1 MKKRILIIVLLI
13 VLLAASFPVTTAWL
27 LDTTEKTVGVKSYVH
42 KSYFESGDG
51 SSIVQYAG
59 SNLSSDEGCAFEIKY
74 PVQLYYFAW
83 LQYLGYFNQS
93 ENGSTIKQM
102 YFYLS
107 SDLNM
112 YDEETGT
119 QWVLPPIGTETF
131 PFLGNFDGNGHTIS
145 NLVVQNVATSTA
157 SPTTLSDAPEALGTV
172 EIVGLFGVVGSLST
186 KGTANASYESGG
198 DFLSTSGYS
207 YTYQAGNNEIKNFN
221 LNNVTLKAEA
231 NTNKTLVGAVAGY
244 LNANVSHVS
253 VEEAYL
259 SVVNGLSSVSGLTN
273 ISDYSVIGYNADEL
287 SSSNVT
293 SIGLAVPTI
302 DSSNTLATAYSGSTG
317 QGEDWGGSINMLS
330 LFNRL
335 DYIRNEYYNI
345 YNGGTSIGYIERIQG
360 ANPSTDRYAFYNDP
374 SAQHIIYLTDSST
387 SSGITY
393 TVSNETEAVY
403 DISCN
408 GEYLNVNDTFDGVK
422 GGSGSNNQWHL
433 GSNGYLYTT
442 VNRSYG
448 DYTRQVVLYLNLSNG
463 KLVLNQTGSTVWA
476 ESSGIIYLST
486 DTSKYLTY
494 VSGGWAVQG
503 NTDTK
508 IRIYTDGNTS
518 KYLSINSTHDNI
530 TQSSTATDWYA
541 EAYSGTYYYIYCVVG
556 GVRYYLTQGP
566 TTTSSF
572 TIVEES
578 SFVKN
583 NNAGTRWILSSL
595 ANGTTIFKTSKNRI
609 YYYSNKWITGSSS
622 SNNAKITVIQASQA
636 VPKTAMSSNGTGNIV
651 TSATTSNATT
661 GTSFPINA
669 ASGSISPSVSN
680 PGYFNAGYDTS
691 GRGSIRV
698 SRYSVYKVSGQFY
711 DLSGSVSGTE
721 GNYTVGTVY
730 TPSNNTTNPGFTTIG
745 SNTAAF
751 TNQYYDKEE
760 DGETKEGIGNIF
772 LSLLNSGGGYIYGL
786 HFTNSSIDTS
796 NITFNVREKG
806 AITFMAGTYY
816 NSTAANTAFFS
827 LYHEVNGTYKE
838 VEAIYEVGNTYK
850 YKYKNESYSGGGTKI
865 FDCSLLVN
873 PSSIQ
878 MECLYYFEIPVVAGN
893 YRLGSVDGKD
903 GAYMMYLDISA
914 SGDNN
919 SVVVPG
925 TSIVETEV
933 VTTYNYEYLPG
944 INIKSTNST
953 YDAVLSE
960 KIASPTTSSV
970 SKDLTYDDMT
980 KDSKFIL
987 PYSDTTSD
995 KLVVAN
1001 YLGKTEVITQ
1011 KTTMTGTVDSVNTTI
1026 VVTKTTTRVYN
1037 ASNVVTSTTNT
1048 ISATMN
1054 GTDMQA
1060 IPTGFAQSD
1069 LALPN
1074 LVVEVHYYDS
1084 GGVTIS
1090 TSTDASVSN
1099 NALSVSTYSINLTY
1113 SGELIVKVDSVP
1125 SGKTVNVNSVS
1136 VSANDILGFGSLSND
1151 LTSATLNGS
1160 SASFKKIG
1168 TSYYYVKSDATSS
1181 GSSIYTISNGVATIV
1196 SNGSY
1201 RGS

>member
-1 MKKRILIIVLLI
+1 MKKRILIIVLLF
-13 VLLAASFPVTTAWL
+13 VLLGASFPVTTAWL
-27 LDTTEKTVGVKSYVH
+27 LDSTEKTVGVKSYVH

-51 SSIVQYAG
+51 TSVVQYAG
-59 SNLSSDEGCAFEIKY
+59 SDLSSDEGCAFEIKY

-112 YDEETGT
+112 YDEETNT

-157 SPTTLSDAPEALGTV
+157 SPTTISDAPEALGTV

-221 LNNVTLKAEA
+221 LSNVTLKAEA

-335 DYIRNEYYNI
+335 DYIRSEYYNI
-345 YNGGTSIGYIERIQG
+345 YSGANTTNGYIERIQG
-360 ANPSTDRYAFYNDP
+360 ANPSTDSYAFYNDP

-408 GEYLNVNDTFDGVK
+408 GEYLNVNDTFDGVE

-448 DYTRQVVLYLNLSNG
+448 DYTRQVVLYLNLSEG
-463 KLVLNQTGSTVWA
+463 ILVLGRTASTTWGQTNGN
-476 ESSGIIYLST
+476 IYPTS
-486 DTSKYLTY
+486 DTSIFLTY
-494 VSGGWAVQG
+494 DNGWKVQG
-503 NTDTK
+503 NTAPK
-508 IRIYTDGNTS
+508 IRIYQDGNTS
-518 KYLSINSTHDNI
+518 YYLNINSTNNGV
-530 TQSSTATDWYA
+530 TRGTTPTDWYA
-541 EAYSGTYYYIYCVVG
+541 ELIPSTSYYYVYCIID
-556 GVRYYLTQGP
+556 GVKYYLTQP
-566 TTTSSF
+566 SSSSVGI
-572 TIVEES
+572 TAES
-578 SFVKN
+578 SFVKGN
-583 NNAGTRWILSSL
+583 YAGRRWLLSSMTDGVVV
-595 ANGTTIFKTSKNRI
+595 ARNNSYKINYSSSKWQVSTT
-609 YYYSNKWITGSSS
+609 S
-622 SNNAKITVIQASQA
+622 SNNAKIKVIQQSQA
-636 VPKTAMSSNGTGNIV
+636 VPKTTMTQHGTGNIV
-651 TSATTSNATT
+651 TYATTSNATT

-669 ASGSISPSVSN
+669 ASGSITPSVSN

-698 SRYSVYKVSGQFY
+698 SRYSVYKGSNQFK

-730 TPSNNTTNPGFTTIG
+730 TPSNNMTTPGFTTIG

-827 LYHEVNGTYKE
+827 LYHEDNGTYKE
-838 VEAIYEVGNTYK
+838 VEAIYEVGNTYE
-850 YKYKNESYSGGGTKI
+850 YKYKNEAYSGGGTKI

-960 KIASPTTSSV
+960 KIASPTTSLV
-970 SKDLTYDDMT
+970 TKDLTYDDMT

-987 PYSDTTSD
+987 PYSDTISD

-1011 KTTMTGTVDSVNTTI
+1011 KTTMTGTVDNVNTTI

-1037 ASNVVTSTTNT
+1037 ASNAVTSTTNT

-1069 LALPN
+1069 LVLPN

-1125 SGKTVNVNSVS
+1125 SGKTVNVNNVS

-1160 SASFKKIG
+1160 STSFKKIG
-1168 TSYYYVKSDATSS
+1168 TSYYYVKSDATSA